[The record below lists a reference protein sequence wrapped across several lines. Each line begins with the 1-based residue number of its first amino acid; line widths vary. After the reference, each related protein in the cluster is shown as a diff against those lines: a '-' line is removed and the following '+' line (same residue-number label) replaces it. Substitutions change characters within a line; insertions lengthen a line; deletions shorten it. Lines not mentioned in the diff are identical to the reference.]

1 MKLLKKL
8 FIKDYEKTADAK
20 VRLKYGT
27 VASIGGLII
36 NVVLFLLKITVGV
49 IGNSI
54 TIIADAINNL
64 SDAGSSAV
72 TLVGF
77 RLSGRPADKEHP
89 FGHARYE
96 YITALIVAMAVF
108 AIGLMLGWNSVEKIF
123 SPEEVTVS
131 VYTYIILGMAVLA
144 KLFQMWL
151 YSDFGKSINS
161 LALQACAKD
170 SRNDV
175 ISTLA
180 VIATTVIMDIT
191 GVNIDGFAGVAVSA
205 FIIISSI
212 KLIGE
217 TINPLLGTLPDKDF
231 TEEIKREILQYEG
244 ILGIHD
250 LIVHTYGE
258 GVCFVMVHAEVA
270 AKNDIMESHDLMDV
284 IERDFREKRG
294 IYMSIHMDPVETDN
308 EKTNEL
314 FSIIKSAIT
323 SLDRRYAIHDFRIVE
338 GTTHTNVLF
347 DITIPFGDTLSED
360 VAVKACQAVV
370 SDMDERF
377 YFIINVEHSYV

>member
-217 TINPLLGTLPDKDF
+217 TINPLLGTLPDKQ
-231 TEEIKREILQYEG
+231 TVNSIREIISSDPHIVG
-244 ILGIHD
+244 VHD
-250 LIVHTYGE
+250 LIVHDYGP
-258 GVCFVMVHAEVA
+258 GRVMASVHAEVA
-270 AKNDIMESHDLMDV
+270 DDAQIIKIHEIIDALEKKVENDVGVHMV
-284 IERDFREKRG
+284 
-294 IYMSIHMDPVETDN
+294 IHMDPISVDCERTNSIKN
-308 EKTNEL
+308 EVI
-314 FSIIKSAIT
+314 SVIKSIDSA
-323 SLDRRYAIHDFRIVE
+323 LNIHDFRMTDGVNNINLIFDLEVPSDFTNSEKLPALIDADLKKINPCYTSVINMDIVYE
-338 GTTHTNVLF
+338 
-347 DITIPFGDTLSED
+347 
-360 VAVKACQAVV
+360 
-370 SDMDERF
+370 
-377 YFIINVEHSYV
+377 